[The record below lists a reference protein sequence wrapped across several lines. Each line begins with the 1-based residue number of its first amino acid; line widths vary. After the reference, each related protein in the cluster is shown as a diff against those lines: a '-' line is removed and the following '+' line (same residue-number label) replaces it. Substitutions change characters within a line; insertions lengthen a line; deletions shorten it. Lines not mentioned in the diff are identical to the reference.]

1 MSTNENIPENT
12 NESSS
17 NKYIKNKDIT
27 KEQQKNWIAKYVSL
41 YTMIVIIAVVIDNQQ
56 ATCGTVSHRKILI

>member
-1 MSTNENIPENT
+1 MKTYQRTLTKALEIKT
-12 NESSS
+12 L
-17 NKYIKNKDIT
+17 KKNKDIT
-27 KEQQKNWIAKYVSL
+27 KEKQKNWIAKYVSL